1 MEENGADL
9 HPAGGRERSVT
20 GTYEHSIDAKGRMF
34 LPSKLREELGSSFHI
49 AVGAN
54 RDSAGI
60 CKYLVM
66 YPQAAWQKLQE
77 RVAELPSAQAAAMD
91 VIFGNAAKCE
101 PDSQWR
107 ILIPQDLRD
116 YAGLTRDVVVVGNND
131 KAKIWDAETWN
142 AKKKRELTP
151 EQVADTMLLLGL

>member
-1 MEENGADL
+1 MEENGADP

-34 LPSKLREELGSSFHI
+34 LPSKLRDELGSSFHI